1 MIKYPCIIFYA
12 RIFFMYIIEDFFTQR
27 IKECSYKNIVTK
39 FIMAIV
45 MTSFFFTKTSDYE
58 FDTAEYFINISFGK
72 YIAIAALIFTLLF
85 FFLPER
91 FNGHVIITS
100 VTALFLLTNYQD
112 RGIYLALLTSVV
124 AGGFCYHYGYSIKL
138 PKLTKKGLIIFC
150 CILGGLLA
158 LFIGGLTILK
168 YLGHKTPNFDFGIFS
183 QMYHYMSKTL
193 IPFTTCER
201 DMLLSHFAVHFSP
214 VLYLGLPL
222 YWIFPDPSTVL
233 ATQAIVVALGIIP
246 LYKLS
251 KHFNLS
257 NYKTLAV
264 ILIYVLHP
272 TVIANNFY
280 YFHENCYLTVLLL
293 WTFYFAEKG
302 KSVPMYI
309 FAVLTMMVKEDAPVY
324 IMFFGLYLLLS
335 NKSKIKGG
343 ILCGISA
350 LYFAV
355 VTKLMAVY
363 GQGIMTYR
371 YDNFI
376 FEKDGTIYDV
386 ILNVIKN
393 PTYTLQQLLSPEKLQ
408 FLILMLVPMAL
419 LPLAIK
425 KPSRIILLFPLI
437 LMNLM
442 TDYKYQYDIGFQ
454 YTYATVAFL
463 FYLTVLNISELD
475 VKHAKNLLLCGVC
488 ASMIFFSS
496 VNYSRLDTIESYK
509 KDKEK
514 SELITESLAT
524 IPMDKSIRSTTWFI
538 PALWNRD
545 EVYEFGYNSDSDTFT
560 TPYGG
565 YAEFD
570 TDYVVFDL
578 RYGKNA
584 YDRFKFEYS
593 EEYEQVLFEDWA
605 IAIFK
610 AK

>member
-1 MIKYPCIIFYA
+1 MNY
-12 RIFFMYIIEDFFTQR
+12 IEDFFNKR

-39 FIMAIV
+39 LIMAIV

-58 FDTAEYFINISFGK
+58 FDTAEYFTNISFGK
-72 YIAIAALIFTLLF
+72 YMAMAALIFALLF
-85 FFLPER
+85 FLIPEK
-91 FNGHVIITS
+91 FNGHLMITS
-100 VTALFLLTNYQD
+100 VTALFLITNYQD

-124 AGGFCYHYGYSIKL
+124 AGGFCYYYGYSIKL
-138 PKLTKKGLIIFC
+138 PKLTKKGLIILC
-150 CILGGLLA
+150 CVLGGLLA

-193 IPFTTCER
+193 VPFTTCER

-214 VLYLGLPL
+214 ILYLGLPL
-222 YWIFPDPSTVL
+222 YWIFPDPSTLL
-233 ATQAIVVALGIIP
+233 ATQAIVVALGVVP

-251 KHFNLS
+251 KHFKLS
-257 NYKTLAV
+257 NYKILAV
-264 ILIYVLHP
+264 VLIYVLHP

-302 KSVPMYI
+302 KSIPMFI
-309 FAVLTMMVKEDAPVY
+309 FAFLTMMVKEDAPIY
-324 IMFFGLYLLLS
+324 ILFFGLYLLVS
-335 NKSKIKGG
+335 NKSKLKGS

-355 VTKLMAVY
+355 VTKLMAIY

-376 FEKDGTIYDV
+376 FEKDGNIYDV

-393 PTYTLQQLLSPEKLQ
+393 PTYTLQQLLTPEKLQ

-425 KPSRIILLFPLI
+425 KPSRIVLLFPLI

-442 TDYKYQYDIGFQ
+442 TDYKYQYDISFQ

-463 FYLTVLNISELD
+463 FYLTVINVSELD
-475 VKHAKNLLLCGVC
+475 LKHAKNLLLCGVC
-488 ASMIFFSS
+488 SSLIFFSS
-496 VNYSRLDTIESYK
+496 VNYSRLDTIDYYN

-514 SELITESLAT
+514 SEIITEALAT
-524 IPMDKSIRSTTWFI
+524 IPMDKSIKSTTFFI

-545 EVYEFGYNSDSDTFT
+545 EVYEYEYSD
-560 TPYGG
+560 
-565 YAEFD
+565 EE

-578 RYGKNA
+578 RYGNDD
-584 YDRFKFEYS
+584 YDSFKFDNS
-593 EEYEQVLFEDWA
+593 ETYEEILYKERA